1 MQLST
6 RTKDYIIDT
15 LALRD
20 NLHELNEIFTNPQVV
35 KVLHGADMDIQWLQ
49 KDFGLYIVNMFDTGQ
64 ASRFLKFPS
73 ISLAYLL
80 KEYCKVI
87 ANKEYQTADW
97 RTRPLPKD
105 FIKYAREDTHYLL
118 YIYDELRKKVIADA
132 KTNNLDPIE
141 SLKSVLNK
149 SKMISLK
156 TYKKPT
162 LKNEGYYNIM
172 NRYKP
177 VYSRKKYLI
186 LKKVYRWRD
195 TTARL
200 EDESIGFIL
209 PMNLVFEITELAPK
223 STTEV
228 YSKIKKLN
236 HVAKRHIPKLVEDIL
251 KVDEEMYTQKADEQ
265 TPVISSTKA
274 QVPTIVPK
282 FAAGHT
288 TEIVL
293 SESERY
299 KLANEKVSLVTS
311 KPTTIVGHNYHNV
324 KKIIFNPS
332 KSLH

>member
-1 MQLST
+1 MST

-20 NLHELNEIFTNPQVV
+20 NLHELNEIFTNPNVV

-97 RTRPLPKD
+97 RTRPLPRD

-118 YIYDELRKKVIADA
+118 YIYDELRKKIINDA
-132 KTNNLDPIE
+132 KDNNLDPIE

-156 TYKKPT
+156 TYKKPV
-162 LKNEGYYNIM
+162 LKNEAYYNVM

-186 LKKVYRWRD
+186 LKKVYKWRD

-200 EDESIGFIL
+200 EDESTGYIL
-209 PMNLVFEITELAPK
+209 PMNLIFEITELAPK

-236 HVAKRHIPKLVEDIL
+236 HVAKRHIPKLVEEIL
-251 KVDEEMYTQKADEQ
+251 KVDEEMYSEKTAEKA
-265 TPVISSTKA
+265 PIAIISSTKA
-274 QVPTIVPK
+274 QVPTVVPK

-299 KLANEKVSLVTS
+299 KLADEKVNLVSATKS
-311 KPTTIVGHNYHNV
+311 TETVGHNYHNV
-324 KKIIFNPS
+324 R
-332 KSLH
+332 SLPAF